1 MGALNK
7 REFQQRVKR
16 LELLADDISRLPED
30 SRERVVAIVEE
41 ILDLNGTG
49 MERVLEIVGQSPEGP
64 ALVDQLAGD
73 VLVKGLLL
81 LYNLHPTPLET
92 RVDNALAKVRPYLG
106 THGGNVEVLSLTEG
120 VLRLKLQGSCHGCQS
135 SAVTLKLAIEAALN
149 EAAPDLSAIEVEGVV
164 QEAPRPAV
172 PGFIPLTAVR
182 PVPIRAEGPQ
192 FEACPTELEPTVVAS

>member
-1 MGALNK
+1 
-7 REFQQRVKR
+7 
-16 LELLADDISRLPED
+16 
-30 SRERVVAIVEE
+30 
-41 ILDLNGTG
+41 
-49 MERVLEIVGQSPEGP
+49 VGQSPEGP
-64 ALVDQLAGD
+64 ALVDQLADD

-81 LYNLHPTPLET
+81 LYNLHPIPVEV

-106 THGGNVEVLSLTEG
+106 THGGNVEVLSLEEG

-164 QEAPRPAV
+164 EPAPRPAA

-182 PVPIRAEGPQ
+182 PVPVRVEGPR
-192 FEACPTELEPTVVAS
+192 FEACPTELEPIVVAP